1 MDRPVVPIQQYTL
14 DVINNVSSD
23 LDDIAAK
30 SNQGR
35 GLDGETA
42 AALLTA
48 RSNLA
53 IAGAL
58 LDIADAIRDQRRP

>member
-14 DVINNVSSD
+14 SVINNVGSD

-30 SNQGR
+30 SKQGR
-35 GLDGETA
+35 SLDAEEA
-42 AALLTA
+42 AALLAA